1 MSICVANTHKMSYS
15 QNIFSIHVKKYSN
28 ILNFDFDKLSQNL
41 LGTANN
47 LIKNRKEKLQ
57 QILKSLYFYCYNFL
71 PARSAIQY
79 IYDIKCS

>member
-15 QNIFSIHVKKYSN
+15 QNIFSIHVK